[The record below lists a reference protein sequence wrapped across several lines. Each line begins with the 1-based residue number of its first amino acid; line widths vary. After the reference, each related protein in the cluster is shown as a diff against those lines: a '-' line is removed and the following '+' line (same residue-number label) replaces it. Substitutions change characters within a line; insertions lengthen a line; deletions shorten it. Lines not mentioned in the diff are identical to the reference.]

1 MKFKYLNILLL
12 ITMFFHE
19 TPCFSNNVFDIKGV
33 NPEIKQNILSYMSA
47 TNISCQ
53 STESQVNTFIKNIPT
68 KIRKSIRPFGYYDSK
83 IELKKLPKEK
93 ECWKITIAIDLGR
106 PIVLNNVD
114 LNIVGDTMTKQNARL
129 FELRFPLKKR
139 DILRHD
145 IYESFKSSLQTQA
158 SELGYLD
165 AKFSTN
171 TIDVFTEKQH
181 ADISLHFDTGV
192 RYKIDKIVI
201 IQNPEFLRDDFIAK
215 LMTLKP
221 DNYFTNSQL
230 FSIRKKLAST
240 GYFGQ
245 VSVEVDHIN
254 RTNGSVPIKILL
266 TPGDRIKYSTGL
278 GFSTDAGLR
287 MSFDYNQNRVTDFG
301 YQLNSKLSS
310 SEVLSELT
318 TGIKMPSK
326 SNPLF
331 KWYSI
336 DAGYQRE
343 RTDTTSSDTSK
354 LGFSQTRIHENK
366 WQNINFIDLVDEK
379 FEDGDNQKQS
389 LLLVPGTSWS
399 YTKADNPRIPMKGYK
414 IQTEIRGA
422 SHSVVSDVSFAQLDF
437 SYKAI
442 YPILDRNRLIYRGRI
457 GTTLINDLSLLPSSY
472 RYYTG
477 GDNSIRGYDYNM
489 LSPTNDEGDAIGGKH
504 LFISSIEYE
513 HRIGEQWA
521 IAVFTDV
528 GNAFSDSF
536 KLEKSV
542 GTGLRWFSPIGPV
555 RFDIGVPIN
564 DEKNDFQIHITVGPD
579 F

>member
-1 MKFKYLNILLL
+1 MNFKSPITTFLLAV
-12 ITMFFHE
+12 FFLG
-19 TPCFSNNVFDIKGV
+19 TPCFANNIIEVKGV
-33 NPEIKQNILSYMSA
+33 NPEIEKNVLSYLST
-47 TNISCQ
+47 TNINCQ
-53 STESQVNTFIKNIPT
+53 STENKIDAFIKNIPT
-68 KIRKSIRPFGYYDSK
+68 KIRKSIRPFGYYDTN
-83 IELKKLPKEK
+83 IELKILPKK
-93 ECWKITIAIDLGR
+93 NECWKISINIDLGN
-106 PIVLNNVD
+106 PIIINSVD
-114 LNIVGDTMTKQNARL
+114 INIFGDTKTKQNTPL
-129 FELRFPLKKR
+129 FEIKFPLKKG

-145 IYESFKSSLQTQA
+145 IYESFKSSLQTLA

-171 TIDVFTEKQH
+171 TIDLFTEKQQ

-201 IQNPEFLRDDFIAK
+201 IQNPEFLSDDFIAK

-254 RTNGSVPIKILL
+254 RNNGRVPIKILL
-266 TPGDRIKYSTGL
+266 TPGDRIKYSTGI

-301 YQLNSKLSS
+301 YQLHSKLSLS
-310 SEVLSELT
+310 KVLSELS

-343 RTDTTSSDTSK
+343 RTDTTSSDTIK

-477 GDNSIRGYDYNM
+477 GDNSIRGYDYNT
-489 LSPTNDEGDAIGGKH
+489 LSPINDEGDAIGGKH
-504 LFISSIEYE
+504 LFISSLEYE

-521 IAVFTDV
+521 IAMFTDV